1 MKFFKKH
8 DSNEDSF
15 WLSAT
20 DMMAGI
26 LVVVILLLMLFLLY
40 LNNSTDKVF
49 TPLDETTSPGQEET
63 QKNHNEFETFSY
75 GETVQPVSE
84 TQQQQQQEQQQRTE
98 PPTEVQPGKDVKE
111 GYDKAAVFV
120 TIVDDDSG
128 NIIKKSGI
136 GFELYA
142 DKNGIGGMQ
151 TLHTYYQ
158 EKIEYK
164 KFETGDYGTFYLP
177 EKITAGTYSLHNLNA
192 PEGYY
197 VTESTEFDIDDFW
210 DWSEPYM
217 VTVHFKPIKKTIR
230 VSAQDADTSQPLK
243 SVRFK
248 LVASEDITS
257 SDGTVRIKAG
267 DVADEITTDEKGYA
281 ESKELYIGK
290 YYIRQETVP
299 EFYAVDSTAIAAS
312 VSDNAEDDTGL
323 VKIDCRKTAVTVRLT
338 DERTQEPIEGAVYSM
353 DGRDDMTTDKNGEIT
368 VTDLGKSAQYELRLK
383 SVPEGYIKKERTL
396 RFSVDGD
403 GLVDGKSAPVIDDS
417 AYMISLT
424 VAVEDLIF
432 GRPSKGVDLQ
442 LTDERGTVIDE
453 WTTNDRKYIITGLS
467 EGKYYVQRIGDE
479 GSRISVNL
487 ADRAELQTVRMQI
500 WDTIDLYALL
510 LAIGVVIIG
519 SLVFIFAINRRK
531 KVGRKHE

>member
-1 MKFFKKH
+1 MKFIKKH

-26 LVVVILLLMLFLLY
+26 LVVVLLLLMLFLLY
-40 LNNSTDKVF
+40 LNNSVDTVF
-49 TPLDETTSPGQEET
+49 TPLDETQYPGQGET
-63 QKNHNEFETFSY
+63 QKYHNEFETFSQ
-75 GETVQPVSE
+75 GETAPSVSE
-84 TQQQQQQEQQQRTE
+84 TQQQQQEQQPRTE
-98 PPTEVQPGKDVKE
+98 PPTEVRPGKDVEE

-142 DKNGIGGMQ
+142 EKNGIGGMQ

-164 KFETGDYGTFYLP
+164 KFETSDYGTFYLP

-197 VTESTEFDIDDFW
+197 VAESTEFDIDDFW

-230 VSAQDADTSQPLK
+230 VSAQDADTAKPLEN
-243 SVRFK
+243 VRFK
-248 LVASEDITS
+248 IVASEDITS
-257 SDGTVRIKAG
+257 SDGTVRLGSG

-290 YYIRQETVP
+290 YYIRQDTVP

-312 VSDNAEDDTGL
+312 VSDNSEDDTGL

-338 DERTQEPIEGAVYSM
+338 DQRTEEPIEGAVYSM
-353 DGRDDMTTDKNGEIT
+353 NGRDDLTTDKNGEIT
-368 VTDLGKSAQYELRLK
+368 VTDLEKSSQYELQLK

-396 RFSVDGD
+396 SFAVDSNGH
-403 GLVDGKSAPVIDDS
+403 VNEKISPVIEDS
-417 AYMISLT
+417 AYMISMT
-424 VAVEDLIF
+424 VAVEDRIF

-442 LTDERGTVIDE
+442 LTDESGTVIDE
-453 WTTNDRKYIITGLS
+453 WTTNEQKYIISGLS
-467 EGKYYVQRIGDE
+467 AGRYYVQRIGDE
-479 GSRISVNL
+479 NSRIAVNL
-487 ADRAELQTVRMQI
+487 ADQAELQTVHMQT

-510 LAIGVVIIG
+510 LAIGAVIIAG
-519 SLVFIFAINRRK
+519 LVFIFAINRRK